1 MKDILNSLS
10 RDSAAGKIVSY
21 ITTKTYLITKGRNQ
35 MKIGK
40 SKYGSTQKKYWKLKD
55 GNASFRIL
63 PPLGEL
69 ADEGRWS
76 VFYSVH
82 YGYKNAAGKARPFQ
96 SSQVKNRKGMI
107 EAPDAALD
115 RINMLKGK
123 LEAAKKAGDIKTR
136 DALLLLVG
144 GTKSV
149 YNLDSNH
156 YVNAID
162 EQGNIGVLKLRH
174 RAKIA
179 LDAEI
184 KKLRDQGIDPLSIEN
199 GRFFNFFRTGS
210 ALDTSFQVTVKKQKM
225 NVTVDG
231 QVMEVERDLVHKLN
245 DEIIGRLSN
254 EAAELSKLFK
264 KLSPE
269 EVEAIVKASNLKDGI
284 VPGIDEMLGYGKPN
298 VSGQVE
304 EGFDDSEESQE
315 DTPDTAP
322 TVTKTVPT
330 PPLVA
335 SEAAPTKAAAPTTLK
350 TAPVAT
356 PVSSPQTTA
365 EQVSDMSEDD
375 FLASLGLNG
384 N

>member
-1 MKDILNSLS
+1 
-10 RDSAAGKIVSY
+10 
-21 ITTKTYLITKGRNQ
+21 

-76 VFYSVH
+76 VFYSIH

-123 LEAAKKAGDIKTR
+123 LEAAKKAGDTKTR
-136 DALLLLVG
+136 DALLVLVG

-184 KKLRDQGIDPLSIEN
+184 KKLRDQGIDPLSIDN
-199 GRFFNFFRTGS
+199 GRFFNFFRTGN

-245 DEIIGRLSN
+245 DEIISRLSE
-254 EAAELSKLFK
+254 EAAELGKLFK
-264 KLSPE
+264 KLTPE
-269 EVEAIVKASNLKDGI
+269 EVEAIVKATNLKEG
-284 VPGIDEMLGYGKPN
+284 VTPGIDEMLGYGKPN
-298 VSGQVE
+298 ASGQIE
-304 EGFDDSEESQE
+304 EGFDDSEEVADE
-315 DTPDTAP
+315 AP
-322 TVTKTVPT
+322 AAAPVTQQ
-330 PPLVA
+330 
-335 SEAAPTKAAAPTTLK
+335 AAPTPAPVAQ
-350 TAPVAT
+350 TAPAKVEAPLAQTAKEQPKAPEAT

-365 EQVSDMSEDD
+365 EQVSDMREDD

>member
-1 MKDILNSLS
+1 
-10 RDSAAGKIVSY
+10 
-21 ITTKTYLITKGRNQ
+21 

-76 VFYSVH
+76 VFYSIH

-96 SSQVKNRKGMI
+96 SSQIKNRKGMI

-123 LEAAKKAGDIKTR
+123 LEAAKKAGDTKTR
-136 DALLLLVG
+136 DALLVLVG

-184 KKLRDQGIDPLSIEN
+184 KKLRDQGIDPLSIDN
-199 GRFFNFFRTGS
+199 GRFFNFFRTGN

-245 DEIIGRLSN
+245 DEIIGRLSE
-254 EAAELSKLFK
+254 EAAELGKLFK
-264 KLSPE
+264 KLTPE
-269 EVEAIVKASNLKDGI
+269 EVEAIVKASNLKDGV

-298 VSGQVE
+298 ASGQVE
-304 EGFDDSEESQE
+304 EGFDDSEEVAE
-315 DTPDTAP
+315 EAP
-322 TVTKTVPT
+322 
-330 PPLVA
+330 A
-335 SEAAPTKAAAPTTLK
+335 AAPAAKAAAPVVSAKVETKVETPAPAPVLSTK
-350 TAPVAT
+350 VETKAPVAT